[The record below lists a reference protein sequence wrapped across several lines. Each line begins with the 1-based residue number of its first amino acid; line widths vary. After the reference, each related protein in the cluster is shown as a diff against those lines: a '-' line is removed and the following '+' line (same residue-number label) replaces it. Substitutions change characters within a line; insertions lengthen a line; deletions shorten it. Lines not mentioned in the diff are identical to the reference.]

1 MHLVP
6 IWGVDGGSYV
16 TMYVKLEA
24 CYNNTVNDL
33 RNNCSPSSNQPHPP
47 AGFILSDPITIEEYS
62 TPQGTVLSPILYN
75 IYVHKMYHLNLKGML
90 VSYADD
96 TALCVRGGT
105 WQEVFN
111 HIQCDMYLLQK
122 WFDIHNLHLNINKT
136 KILPLCITK
145 PSLPQQS
152 DVSIHDDT
160 CNPSTCQCNSIQ
172 LVSSWRYLGVE
183 MDQHLRW
190 DVHINMLV
198 KRLRMLIYSFLL
210 LRNILSFNMLKEV
223 YFALGQS
230 VIEYAICAYGRAG
243 KTSLHKLQ
251 VVQNSIL
258 KIILKQKRRFPTR
271 RVYELMKVQKVEGIF
286 FRNVCTYVH
295 KNKLVQYSDHTYQL
309 RKKNPILPKMKTNK
323 GQNSIK
329 YLGVKAFEQL
339 PEDIKTEENRTKFKL
354 KLKKWMTTFKPESI
368 M

>member
-1 MHLVP
+1 
-6 IWGVDGGSYV
+6 
-16 TMYVKLEA
+16 
-24 CYNNTVNDL
+24 
-33 RNNCSPSSNQPHPP
+33 
-47 AGFILSDPITIEEYS
+47 
-62 TPQGTVLSPILYN
+62 
-75 IYVHKMYHLNLKGML
+75 
-90 VSYADD
+90 
-96 TALCVRGGT
+96 
-105 WQEVFN
+105 
-111 HIQCDMYLLQK
+111 
-122 WFDIHNLHLNINKT
+122 
-136 KILPLCITK
+136 
-145 PSLPQQS
+145 
-152 DVSIHDDT
+152 
-160 CNPSTCQCNSIQ
+160 
-172 LVSSWRYLGVE
+172 